1 MSKPIQQPSS
11 HQDRADLQ
19 ALLETSRLLIES
31 HDESFVL
38 NNLLL
43 VCMGKLMV
51 QRAAVFLYEPS
62 QKRYALAA
70 AKGRVSLD
78 ETGSGLRDLF
88 RQKNSFACD
97 EHPFLSELCDH
108 EFTVVIALQN
118 SKRHLGFLA
127 LGNKTHKKPVTP
139 AEIEILEGI
148 VFISGIALSNSRLVN
163 ELRNT
168 NRKLD
173 AKVQELFTL
182 FDLGKTFSASHNRR
196 EIRRIFRFTL
206 LGQFF
211 VRTFFLLGMREG
223 TACLMASNGLAE
235 VPEEHQQLTLLG
247 LEKNIIHVDQ
257 ELASAFPFLKSSGI
271 TLLLKLHNEG
281 EEPAIF
287 GLGARANDKLFE
299 PVDYPFLIALG
310 NLALMTLQKT
320 WLLEAQIEKER
331 MQEELN
337 IARSIQQ
344 KLLPESIPEIAG
356 LHIAARNVPSYE
368 VGGDYFDLIRDP
380 QGTLTMAIADV
391 TGKGVPASLIMA
403 NLQSVLHLL
412 HPPHSSLVEATGRIN
427 SLMYQNTPAD
437 KFISFFWAW
446 FQPKNRE
453 LFYVNAGHN
462 PPLLFRQGSAP
473 VELSMGGVLLG
484 AMPTLSPYEQGQIQ
498 LQTGDLLLLYTD
510 GVTEAMNEVEE
521 EYGEERMLACVN
533 RHLDLPPDALLDRLL
548 HDVQSFCKNR
558 FSDDLTVIIC
568 RVTDN

>member
-1 MSKPIQQPSS
+1 MSNPIQQPSS
-11 HQDRADLQ
+11 NQDRADLQ

-62 QKRYALAA
+62 HKRYGLAA
-70 AKGRVSLD
+70 AKGRVTLQ
-78 ETGSGLRDLF
+78 ETSSALRDLF
-88 RQKNSFACD
+88 RKKNSLACS
-97 EHPFLSELCDH
+97 EHPLLSVLCDH
-108 EFTVVIALQN
+108 EFTVVIAIQN

-127 LGNKTHKKPVTP
+127 LGSKVHKKPVSP
-139 AEIEILEGI
+139 SEIEILEGI

-163 ELRNT
+163 ELRST

-182 FDLGKTFSASHNRR
+182 FDLGKTFSASHDRR

-211 VRTFFLLGMREG
+211 VRTFFLIGLRDGS
-223 TACLMASNGLAE
+223 ACIMASNGLTD
-235 VPEEHQQLTLLG
+235 VPEEQQRALLG
-247 LEKNIIHVDQ
+247 LEKNIVHVDEQ
-257 ELASAFPFLKSSGI
+257 LASDFPFLKSSGI
-271 TLLLKLHNEG
+271 ALLLKLHNEG
-281 EEPAIF
+281 EEPAVF
-287 GLGARANDKLFE
+287 GLGVRANNKRFD

-344 KLLPESIPEIAG
+344 RLLPERIPDIKG
-356 LHIAARNVPSYE
+356 LQIAARNVPSYE
-368 VGGDYFDLIRDP
+368 VGGDYFDLIREP

-412 HPPHSSLVEATGRIN
+412 HPPNSTLVEATGRIN
-427 SLMYQNTPAD
+427 SLMHQNTPAD

-446 FQPKNRE
+446 YNPRSRALQ
-453 LFYVNAGHN
+453 YVNAGHN
-462 PPLLFRQGSAP
+462 PPLLFRAGAQP
-473 VELSMGGVLLG
+473 VELSVGGVLLG
-484 AMPTLSPYEQGQIQ
+484 AMPTLVPYEQGQVH
-498 LQTGDLLLLYTD
+498 LQPGDVLLLYTD
-510 GVTEAMNEVEE
+510 GITEAMNEQQE
-521 EYGEERMLACVN
+521 EYGEERMLACVH
-533 RHLDLPPDALLDRLL
+533 RYLDHEPGALLDRLL

-558 FSDDLTVIIC
+558 FSDDLTVIVC
-568 RVTDN
+568 RATDD

>member
-1 MSKPIQQPSS
+1 MPNPIQQPSS
-11 HQDRADLQ
+11 NQDRADLQ

-62 QKRYALAA
+62 RKRYALAA
-70 AKGRVSLD
+70 AKGRVSLE
-78 ETGSGLRDLF
+78 ETTSGMRDLF
-88 RQKNSFACD
+88 KQKNSLACD
-97 EHPFLSELCDH
+97 EHPLLSVLCDH
-108 EFTVVIALQN
+108 EFTVVIAIQN

-127 LGNKTHKKPVTP
+127 LGNKVHKKPVSP
-139 AEIEILEGI
+139 SEIEILEGI

-163 ELRNT
+163 ELRGT

-182 FDLGKTFSASHNRR
+182 FDLGKTFSASHNRH

-211 VRTFFLLGMREG
+211 VRTYFLLGLRNGSAYM
-223 TACLMASNGLAE
+223 MASNGLAGA
-235 VPEEHQQLTLLG
+235 PEEQQQLALLG
-247 LEKNIIHVDQ
+247 LDKNIIQVD
-257 ELASAFPFLKSSGI
+257 ERLASDFPFLKSSGI

-281 EEPAIF
+281 EEPAVF
-287 GLGARANDKLFE
+287 GLGARANGKKFE
-299 PVDYPFLIALG
+299 AVDYPFLIALG

-344 KLLPESIPEIAG
+344 KLLPERIPDIAG
-356 LHIAARNVPSYE
+356 LQIAARNVPSYE

-412 HPPHSSLVEATGRIN
+412 HPPHSTLVEATGRIN
-427 SLMYQNTPAD
+427 TLMHQNTPAD

-446 FQPKNRE
+446 YQPQSRA
-453 LFYVNAGHN
+453 LHYVNAGHN
-462 PPLLFRQGSAP
+462 PPLLFRSGSEP
-473 VELSMGGVLLG
+473 VELSKGGILLG
-484 AMPTLSPYEQGQIQ
+484 AMPTLSPYDQGSVQ
-498 LQTGDLLLLYTD
+498 LQSGDILLLYTD
-510 GVTEAMNEVEE
+510 GVTEAMNEQDE

-548 HDVQSFCKNR
+548 GDVQTFCKNR
-558 FSDDLTVIIC
+558 FSDDLTVIVC
-568 RVTDN
+568 LATDT